1 MIEKGRV
8 KKMLNVTGKYVSVF
22 EAEDKG
28 NFVQAN
34 LSTSK
39 KNKDGTYTNMYWRAR
54 FVGEAYE
61 PAKELVDKDKIHILR
76 GAIENKF
83 DKEWDRLYITVV
95 IFRFKKNNTTLSPDS
110 NGISEEMENE
120 EQIITDEDLPN

>member
-1 MIEKGRV
+1 
-8 KKMLNVTGKYVSVF
+8 MLNVTGKYVSVF

-39 KNKDGTYTNMYWRAR
+39 KNKDGSYTNMYWRAR

-61 PAKELVDKDKIHILR
+61 AAKKLVDKDKIQILR

-83 DKEWDRLYITVV
+83 DKEWDRLYVTVLV
-95 IFRFKKNNTTLSPDS
+95 FRFKKNNGFQSPDS
-110 NGISEEMENE
+110 NRKPLEKENDEQEVFGEEM
-120 EQIITDEDLPN
+120 PF